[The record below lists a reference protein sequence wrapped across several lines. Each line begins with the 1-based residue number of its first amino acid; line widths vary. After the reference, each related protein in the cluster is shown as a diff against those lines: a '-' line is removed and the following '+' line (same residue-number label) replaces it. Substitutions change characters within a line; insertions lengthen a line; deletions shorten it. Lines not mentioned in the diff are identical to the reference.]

1 MTAEEAAQLFAVIA
15 KSIEQNP
22 NQFNF
27 RIMNVGMMA
36 VGRSGAG
43 PGVVGIAHGG
53 APGSRAVGIHAQAG
67 EGNVNIDVD
76 AEADAALA
84 EVAEGLRSLAEA
96 TGQEDKGA
104 IRAALKRLQDASAT
118 PAMIVGL
125 ANSILTL
132 AHLL

>member
-36 VGRSGAG
+36 VGGPGAG

-53 APGSRAVGIHAQAG
+53 APGSRAVGIHARAG
-67 EGNVNIDVD
+67 DGNVNIDVD
-76 AEADAALA
+76 AEADA